1 MSRKL
6 ISSGSEFEKI
16 MGYSR
21 AVVQGDF
28 IFVSGTTGYDYST
41 MIISDEIAEQTEQ
54 CLKNIE
60 EALGKADSSLKD
72 VVRVTYIITDANEF
86 SKCYDVLGKYFAE
99 VRPAATVYVAGLL
112 DSKMKIEIQVTA
124 LKQN

>member
-99 VRPAATVYVAGLL
+99 VRPAATVYVTGLL